1 MKIMEKNENKE
12 KLSLWT
18 KIIYGTGD
26 LGFSMNNSIIAAYF
40 PIFMLDVIGL
50 TPGLAAIILF
60 VGRSW
65 DYINDP
71 IIGFLSDRT
80 RTRWGRRR
88 PFLLFGAVPFAL
100 SFILL
105 WLSPNFSK
113 TGLIVYYSLGYIVY
127 EAMATVVYMPYYALT
142 PELTEDYDERTRLT
156 SFRMFFNILGSLTAY
171 IFPMMVIGSM
181 VPENTQRV
189 LLMSVIAGAIA
200 ATPLIFV
207 FLGTREKK
215 EHIQEKRPKLIP
227 SLKAAFKNRPFVFG
241 AGIYLL
247 TWMTILVVETNLL
260 IYIKY
265 IIQREGQ
272 STVIMASIF
281 VTAILALPFWNWAA
295 QHWNKRLA
303 YIIGISF
310 WAVVMMVLIT
320 VNASTPFW
328 VILVLCIMAG
338 IGVSAAQVLP
348 WSIIPD
354 AIEWDEWKTYERH
367 EGMFYSLITLM
378 GKVANSISVPLS
390 LMVLQLTGY
399 QAGST
404 VQPASALFGI
414 RLVIGPIPALLLTGG
429 ILFAV
434 FYPLSREQHHRIVK
448 ELRERRLAR
457 KMKRAEKAKIPGVKE
472 PI

>member
-1 MKIMEKNENKE
+1 MEKKE
-12 KLSLWT
+12 KLSFWT

-40 PIFMLDVIGL
+40 PIFMMDVIGMS
-50 TPGLAAIILF
+50 PGLVAIILF

-71 IIGFLSDRT
+71 IIGYLSDRT

-88 PFLLFGAVPFAL
+88 PFLLFGAIPFAL

-105 WLSPNFSK
+105 WLSPNLSQ
-113 TGLIVYYSLGYIVY
+113 TGLIIYYSLGYIVY
-127 EAMATVVYMPYYALT
+127 EALATTVYMPYFALT
-142 PELTEDYDERTRLT
+142 PELTEDYDERTQLT
-156 SFRMFFNILGSLTAY
+156 SFRMLFNILGSLTAY

-181 VPENTQRV
+181 VPENTKRV

-200 ATPLIFV
+200 ATPLIGV

-215 EHIQEKRPKLIP
+215 EYILEEKPKFIP

-272 STVIMASIF
+272 SSLIMASIF
-281 VTAILALPFWNWAA
+281 VTAILALPLWNWAA
-295 QHWNKRLA
+295 KHWSKRLA
-303 YIIGISF
+303 YIIGIAF
-310 WAVVMMVLIT
+310 WAVVMMVLIMVT
-320 VNASTPFW
+320 AETPFW

-378 GKVANSISVPLS
+378 GKMANSLAVPLS
-390 LMVLQLTGY
+390 LMVLELTGY
-399 QAGST
+399 QAASA
-404 VQPASALFGI
+404 VQPDSALMGI
-414 RLVIGPIPALLLTGG
+414 RLVIGPIPAILLTGG
-429 ILFAV
+429 IVFAV
-434 FYPLSREQHHRIVK
+434 FYPLSRKQHHTIVK
-448 ELRERRLAR
+448 ELRQRREAR
-457 KMKRAEKAKIPGVKE
+457 KGKAGVALRASGDALKE
-472 PI
+472 